1 MRFRRAPRPLG
12 SAVEALT
19 ADLAP
24 LTGLAGVQRVWA
36 DAVGPAI
43 AAEAEPVS
51 EQGGELTV
59 RCRSAVWA
67 QEVELMGPALVAALN
82 ASLGAERIRSVRCTA
97 GAGRPGDRR
106 RA

>member
-1 MRFRRAPRPLG
+1 MRFRRAPRPLAP
-12 SAVEALT
+12 AVESLA

-43 AAEAEPVS
+43 AAEAEPVA
-51 EQGGELTV
+51 ERGGELTV

-67 QEVELMGPALVAALN
+67 QEVELLGPSLVAALN
-82 ASLGAERIRSVRCTA
+82 AALGTERIHGLRCTA
-97 GAGRPGDRR
+97 GATRAGQPRR
-106 RA
+106 R